1 MSAFVA
7 GTRTEFVGTL
17 KQHGTRLKAN
27 AIAER
32 WLLLVDVAKSDTG
45 QGIAKRL
52 WLRDGEW
59 SRNMNPGHRYAFYA
73 RMQRCNNI
81 RQAPGIS
88 GRINQGWR
96 IANPNN
102 VREVAVPQKTK
113 HVGGKETRTFKVQVR
128 RSNKT
133 ARKSGRVNREPQIA
147 KPNEVREGRPLQKA
161 KSLDEG
167 EIRTTET
174 QTKLN

>member
-1 MSAFVA
+1 M
-7 GTRTEFVGTL
+7 
-17 KQHGTRLKAN
+17 
-27 AIAER
+27 
-32 WLLLVDVAKSDTG
+32 
-45 QGIAKRL
+45 
-52 WLRDGEW
+52 
-59 SRNMNPGHRYAFYA
+59 
-73 RMQRCNNI
+73 
-81 RQAPGIS
+81 
-88 GRINQGWR
+88 
-96 IANPNN
+96 
-102 VREVAVPQKTK
+102 PQKTK